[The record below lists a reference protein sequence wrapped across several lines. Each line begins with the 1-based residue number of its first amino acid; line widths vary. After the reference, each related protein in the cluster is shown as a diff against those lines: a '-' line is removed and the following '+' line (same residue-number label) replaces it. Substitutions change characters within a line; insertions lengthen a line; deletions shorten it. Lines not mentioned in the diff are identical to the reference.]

1 MENFG
6 ALTSPEGG
14 DEDLSPLEAVKRKLS
29 YKSQTKAVGRTF
41 PDVDVEQIKKLK
53 KNLEKNEKPP
63 EKP

>member
-41 PDVDVEQIKKLK
+41 PDVDVEQIKQLQ
-53 KNLEKNEKPP
+53 KNL
-63 EKP
+63 